1 MDIERI
7 RQLAREQGI
16 DLAVQG
22 LVCLPRELKK
32 YFGYISKRQRK
43 DCAIVYVAI
52 IQHRDF
58 YLSKTFN
65 TEADADKYIR
75 DTNIREGFPI
85 KNRFI
90 VFEDRVEVELPGDK
104 TFICDLDDLAIVELH
119 TWCCKS
125 NGYAVT
131 NISGVNNKQFF
142 HNMVM
147 NHVPSDVTV
156 DHINRNGL
164 DNRRANLRVVNK
176 KIQSINRGRQVNNKT
191 GIIGVCYDKHSKSWI
206 ASWKDAGGTNWNK
219 YFSTNKHGEAEARAM
234 AIEHRQMMIQSLPHY
249 REALQLNDQQA

>member
-7 RQLAREQGI
+7 RQLAREQGV
-16 DLAVQG
+16 DLAVHG

-32 YFGYISKRQRK
+32 YIGYISKRQRK
-43 DCAIVYVAI
+43 DCAMVYVAI

-65 TEADADKYIR
+65 TEADADKYIH
-75 DTNIREGFPI
+75 DTNVREGFLI
-85 KNRFI
+85 KNRFT
-90 VFEDRVEVELPGDK
+90 VFEDRVEVELPGGK
-104 TFICDLDDLAIVELH
+104 TFICDLDDLGIVELH
-119 TWCCKS
+119 TWYCKS
-125 NGYAVT
+125 NGYVVT

-147 NHVPSDVTV
+147 NHVPSAVTV

-164 DNRRANLRVVNK
+164 DNHRANLRVVNK

-206 ASWKDAGGTNWNK
+206 ASWKDASGTNWNK
-219 YFSTNKHGEAEARAM
+219 YFSTNKHGDAEAQAM
-234 AIEHRQMMIQSLPHY
+234 AIKHRQRMIQSLPHY
-249 REALQLNDQQA
+249 REALQLDAEA